1 MALKKTVFNL
11 EGKVALVTGAGQGFG
26 RAFSLALA
34 EAGADVVCAEKVKA
48 TLDETAEL
56 IRKTGRRVLPLVV
69 DVSAADDVERMKNDI
84 FSEFGRLD
92 IAINNAGIVHKPYRL
107 HKTPIEE
114 WNRLIAIDQTG
125 VFLCMQKEIELM
137 ISQKSGVIINISSI
151 AGLGGLGPEVM
162 GRVSYI
168 AAKHALV
175 GLTKQAALEYAGD
188 GIRVNAIAPGWFGG
202 TEIGKERLAG
212 KDAAIFNERE
222 QKIIEATPMKRR
234 GQVQECI
241 DLLLYLSSDASSFVT
256 GQTIAV
262 DGGWTAQ

>member
-1 MALKKTVFNL
+1 MASEKTIFNL

-34 EAGADVVCAEKVKA
+34 EAGAHVVCAEKVKA
-48 TLDETAEL
+48 ALDETTEL
-56 IRKTGRRVLPLVV
+56 VKKFGHRVLPLVV
-69 DVSAADDVERMKNDI
+69 DVSSTDDVERMKNDI

-107 HKTPIEE
+107 HETPIEE
-114 WNRLIAIDQTG
+114 WNRLISINFTG
-125 VFLCMQKEIELM
+125 VFICMQKEIQLM

-151 AGLGGLGPEVM
+151 LGLVGLKPELM
-162 GRVSYI
+162 PRVSYI
-168 AAKHALV
+168 AAKHGMA
-175 GLTKQAALEYAGD
+175 GLTKQAAVEYASD
-188 GIRVNAIAPGWFGG
+188 GIRVNAIAPGYFEG
-202 TEIGKERLAG
+202 TEIAKERLAG
-212 KDAAIFNERE
+212 QDAEIANERT
-222 QKIIEATPMKRR
+222 KTIIETTPMKRR

-241 DLLLYLSSDASSFVT
+241 DLLLYLSSDGSSYVT